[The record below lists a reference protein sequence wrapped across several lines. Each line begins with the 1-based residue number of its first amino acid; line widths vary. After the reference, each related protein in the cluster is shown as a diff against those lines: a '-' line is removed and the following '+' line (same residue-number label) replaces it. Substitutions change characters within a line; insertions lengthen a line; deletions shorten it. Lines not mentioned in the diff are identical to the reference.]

1 MNATNLLTIR
11 NNFINEDNKQS
22 ESDNSSI
29 NLYEVW
35 IDRKSHNNSLL
46 TTLRSVLSPKLTN
59 ELKLQHFLVYEA
71 TTPNKQL
78 PSSNIPRAIVENV
91 ESISGDKSMY
101 TSIQLGGQRYAPEHF
116 KDNVLQLVDNM
127 YYNTDRINYTFGADF
142 MYTNMKSL
150 YGSEMNGR
158 FYFTGLDNFEHMT
171 PYRYAREIALVDDPT
186 VKMNTLNSAI
196 YGQLQTKLFTG
207 FEVMAGI
214 RADYTRYFNH
224 ANFNQTVYD
233 ELGLRTD
240 NVISTFGCNPHSIH
254 VGRE

>member
-1 MNATNLLTIR
+1 
-11 NNFINEDNKQS
+11 
-22 ESDNSSI
+22 
-29 NLYEVW
+29 
-35 IDRKSHNNSLL
+35 
-46 TTLRSVLSPKLTN
+46 
-59 ELKLQHFLVYEA
+59 
-71 TTPNKQL
+71 
-78 PSSNIPRAIVENV
+78 
-91 ESISGDKSMY
+91 
-101 TSIQLGGQRYAPEHF
+101 
-116 KDNVLQLVDNM
+116 M

-240 NVISTFGCNPHSIH
+240 NVISTFQLQPR
-254 VGRE
+254 VQFTWT